1 MGPFFVMWIFI
12 SMKKKLKITESQLTR
27 LKALLVESSKTALM
41 VEKMKKD
48 LDSNYTI
55 SNQFMKEGG
64 EYKDAPMIKIN
75 VDGELISPK
84 DLYDTMQYKYKNSR
98 EFTEQVIRDWFDGK
112 ITKNHMLSKNVS
124 LN

>member
-12 SMKKKLKITESQLTR
+12 SMKKKLIITESQLAR
-27 LKALLVESSKTALM
+27 LKHRLAESSDTALM

-55 SNQFMKEGG
+55 SNQFVKEGG
-64 EYKDAPMIKIN
+64 EYSDAPMIKIN
-75 VDGELISPK
+75 IDDELISPK
-84 DLYDTMQYKYKNSR
+84 DLYETMKYKYKKSR

-112 ITKNHMLSKNVS
+112 ITKNHMLSKNVP
-124 LN
+124 LD

>member
-12 SMKKKLKITESQLTR
+12 SMKKKLIITESQLAR
-27 LKALLVESSKTALM
+27 LKQLLAESSKTALM

-48 LDSNYTI
+48 LDDHYTI
-55 SNQFMKEGG
+55 SNQFVKEGG
-64 EYKDAPMIKIN
+64 EYTDTPMIKIN

-84 DLYDTMQYKYKNSR
+84 DLYDTMEYKYQNSR

-112 ITKNHMLSKNVS
+112 ITKNHMLSKNVA

>member
-12 SMKKKLKITESQLTR
+12 SMKKKLIITESQLAR
-27 LKALLVESSKTALM
+27 LKQLLAESSKTALM

-48 LDSNYTI
+48 LDSHYTI
-55 SNQFMKEGG
+55 SNQFVKEGG
-64 EYKDAPMIKIN
+64 EYTDAPMIKIN

>member
-1 MGPFFVMWIFI
+1 
-12 SMKKKLKITESQLTR
+12 MKKKLIITESQMAR
-27 LKALLVESSKTALM
+27 LKQLLSEESKSAIM

-84 DLYDTMQYKYKNSR
+84 DLYDTMEYKYQNGR
-98 EFTEQVIRDWFDGK
+98 DFTEQVIKDWFDGK
-112 ITKNHMLSKNVS
+112 ITKNYMLSKNVP